1 MSLVKEEKEK
11 VIHDYKMH
19 ERDTGSAMVQ
29 VALLTERINGLG
41 DHFRMHKKD
50 HHSRQGLL
58 RLVNQR
64 RKLLDYLKKV
74 DKEEYE
80 NLIKKLKL
88 RK

>member
-1 MSLVKEEKEK
+1 MRSVKEKKEK
-11 VIHDYKMH
+11 LIQDYKMH
-19 ERDTGSAMVQ
+19 ERDTGSASVQ
-29 VALLTERINGLG
+29 IALLTERINSLTE
-41 DHFRMHKKD
+41 HFKVHKKD

-64 RKLLDYLKKV
+64 RKLLDYLKKQ

-80 NLIKKLKL
+80 KLIKNLKL

>member
-11 VIHDYKMH
+11 LIQDYKMH
-19 ERDTGSAMVQ
+19 ERDTGSAAVQ
-29 VALLTERINGLG
+29 IALLTERIDSLAG
-41 DHFRMHKKD
+41 HFKVHKKD

-64 RKLLDYLKKV
+64 RRLLKYVKEV

-80 NLIKKLKL
+80 KLIKKLKL